1 MCSIRTAAAP
11 ASRPTVRCQA
21 FGASQWRCA
30 SGALLAG
37 LLLFAAAP
45 VSAQRAF
52 ERFES
57 GDRIRVWLGTSPT
70 DSVEGRF
77 WSMDSGGIR
86 IADRRGRPFVFAW
99 ERIERVQGW
108 LPTESGRRRAWRLAA
123 MGAIAGGAFLIGLAD
138 AFDDVAAGPDTRT
151 ALLAGSVGALSGA
164 WLGWAAGHALTYRK
178 GTWIDVPLDRLR
190 PPP

>member
-1 MCSIRTAAAP
+1 
-11 ASRPTVRCQA
+11 
-21 FGASQWRCA
+21 
-30 SGALLAG
+30 
-37 LLLFAAAP
+37 
-45 VSAQRAF
+45 
-52 ERFES
+52 
-57 GDRIRVWLGTSPT
+57 
-70 DSVEGRF
+70 
-77 WSMDSGGIR
+77 
-86 IADRRGRPFVFAW
+86 
-99 ERIERVQGW
+99 
-108 LPTESGRRRAWRLAA
+108 